1 MNTDST
7 DSTFQKRAIELTVRI
22 GFLILLVVWCYRII
36 MPFAGV
42 IVWGMIIAVSI
53 HPMHRRL
60 ESAIGNRRKLAAAIT
75 TLTLLTL
82 FIAPAAALTDSL
94 IAGAQVLY
102 DQVTTGEIK
111 LPPPPE
117 GINGWPVIG
126 DPIEEFWRQASTN
139 LSKALEQLAPHLT
152 KAAGVVFSA
161 IVGIGL
167 GLLQFLLATIISG
180 ALLANADAGRV
191 AADRFAE
198 RIAGDH
204 GKEFAHVAKV
214 TIRTV
219 ARGILGVALIQAIL
233 AGLGFLTV
241 GLPAAGLLALICLF
255 LGVVQLS
262 IGLVTIP
269 AAIYV
274 FSTGDTLTAVVF
286 LVWCVFITPLDNF
299 LKPVLL
305 GRGAPVPTIVI
316 FLGAIGGF
324 LTQGI
329 LGLFLGAVILSL
341 GYNLYQAWVNRPF
354 EMEGSSLE
362 TPS

>member
-1 MNTDST
+1 MNNGDST
-7 DSTFQKRAIELTVRI
+7 YQKRAIELTIRI
-22 GFLILLVVWCYRII
+22 GFLILLVAWCLWII
-36 MPFAGV
+36 MPFTGV

-53 HPMHRRL
+53 YPMHRRF
-60 ESAIGNRRKLAAAIT
+60 ESAIGSRCKLAAVIT
-75 TLTLLTL
+75 TLTLLVL

-94 IAGAQVLY
+94 IAGAQDLY
-102 DQVTTGEIK
+102 EQVTAGKIRV
-111 LPPPPE
+111 PPPPE
-117 GINGWPVIG
+117 GISSWPIIG
-126 DPIEEFWRQASTN
+126 DSLEGFWRQASTN

-152 KAAGVVFSA
+152 KAASVVFSS

-167 GLLQFLLATIISG
+167 SLLQFLLATIIAG
-180 ALLANADAGRV
+180 VLLANAQAGQV
-191 AADRFAE
+191 SAERFAE
-198 RIAGDH
+198 RIAGER
-204 GKEFAHVAKV
+204 GKEFTRVAKV

-233 AGLGFLTV
+233 AGLGFLAV

-274 FSTGDTLTAVVF
+274 FYSADTFTAVVF
-286 LVWCVFITPLDNF
+286 LIWCIIVTPLDNF

-341 GYNLYQAWVNRPF
+341 GYNLYQVWVNDSF
-354 EMEGSSLE
+354 ETEESPLT